1 MLISEVASI
10 LSAEFLNPSH
20 DFEVDTLV
28 YDSRKGSSSTRE
40 LFIALPGTHHDGHD
54 YIPSLY
60 QLGIRSFLISKR
72 INPRDYPEAAFL
84 LVSDTLV
91 ALQNLAT
98 YHRKQFDL
106 PVVGITG
113 SNGKTIVKE
122 WLATILEQQW
132 NVIKSPKSYNSQLG
146 VPMSVW
152 NLEKTHQVAVFEAG
166 VSRTG
171 EMEALERIIQPTL
184 GIFTNIGNAHASG
197 FESPEAKIA
206 EKALLFAHC
215 EKLICRLDHT
225 SIVRQLGNLKATLI
239 TWGISQ
245 PEASINIVPSGS
257 YFNFHYQGQQSTF
270 SIPFSNPFDL
280 ENIFHAITAALVLG
294 ESNTHIQQAVNKLK
308 PVPMRLELKRGNNN
322 THILDD
328 SYNND
333 FMGLS
338 IALDYLRQQPQKQR
352 KTVILSDMLQS
363 GKDPKVLYSDIN
375 ALLEKHS
382 IDHLIGIGPDIV
394 QNQAAFS
401 MPFEGYLSTHDFLR
415 SAPAFTNETILV
427 KGARDFEL
435 ERVVHFL
442 EEKNHGTILEVNYEA
457 ITHNLKVYRQQLKPQ
472 VKLMVMVKAFA
483 YGVGV
488 EEIAHL
494 LQYHKVDYLGVAY
507 LDEAVTLRRKGITLP
522 IMIMNVDWSSFDL
535 LETFHLEP
543 EIYSLSML
551 RYFLEVTDNP
561 PPVHLKIETGMN
573 RLGFRSED
581 LDALMTILHQNPQ
594 LKVSGIFTHFSSSD
608 AADED
613 DFTRKQAATFDQAY
627 EKLAEAL
634 GYSPIKHALNSAGIM
649 RWPAFQFDMVRLGI
663 GLYGFDSS
671 GTTNQLKPIST
682 LKTKISQIKPVKE
695 GDSIGY
701 SRMGRA
707 DREGSIAII
716 AIGYADGYSRL
727 FGNGNAYVMVNGQKA
742 PTIGN
747 ICMDMTMI
755 DVTGLDAREGDEVII
770 FGAQPNIRELA
781 QWAQTI
787 PYEIL
792 TNVSQR
798 VKRVFVSE

>member
-1 MLISEVASI
+1 MLISELASI
-10 LSAEFLNPSH
+10 LPAEFIGQSH
-20 DFEVDTLV
+20 DHEVDTLV
-28 YDSRKGSSSTRE
+28 YDSRRASSSTRE

-54 YIPSLY
+54 FIPSLY
-60 QLGIRSFLISKR
+60 QLGVRNFLVSRQIKAE
-72 INPRDYPEAAFL
+72 NYPEATFL
-84 LVSDTLV
+84 VVKDTLV
-91 ALQNLAT
+91 ALQSLAT
-98 YHRKQFDL
+98 HHRKQFDL

-132 NVIKSPKSYNSQLG
+132 NVVKSPKSYNSQLG

-152 NLEKTHQVAVFEAG
+152 NLEKTHEVAVFEAG
-166 VSRTG
+166 ISKAG

-197 FESPEAKIA
+197 FQSLKGKVT

-215 EKLICRLDHT
+215 EKIICRLDHT
-225 SIVRQLGNLKATLI
+225 SIVEQLRNLPATLI
-239 TWGISQ
+239 TWGINQ
-245 PEASINIVPSGS
+245 PDAAINIIPSGS
-257 YFNFHYQGQQSTF
+257 DFDFHYHGAHSTF
-270 SIPFSNPFDL
+270 RIRFVNPFDL

-294 ESNTHIQQAVNKLK
+294 ETNTNIQKAIDKLK

-338 IALDYLRQQPQKQR
+338 IALDYLRQQPQKLR

-363 GKDPKVLYSDIN
+363 GKDPKALYGDIN
-375 ALLEKHS
+375 GLLEKHN
-382 IDHLIGIGPDIV
+382 IDHLIGIGPEMV
-394 QNQAAFS
+394 QNQAVFS
-401 MPFEGYLSTHDFLR
+401 MPFDGYLSTNDFLR
-415 SAPAFTNETILV
+415 SVPSFSNETILV

-442 EEKNHGTILEVNYEA
+442 EEKNHGTILEVNYES
-457 ITHNLKVYRQQLKPQ
+457 ITHNLNVFRQILKPR

-535 LETFHLEP
+535 LETFDLEP

-551 RYFLEVTDNP
+551 RHFLEVTDNP
-561 PPVHLKIETGMN
+561 PPIHLKIETGMN
-573 RLGFRSED
+573 RLGFQVED
-581 LDALMTILHQNPQ
+581 LEKLTAMLLQNPQ
-594 LKVSGIFTHFSSSD
+594 LKVAGIFTHFSSSD
-608 AADED
+608 AAEED
-613 DFTRKQAATFDQAY
+613 AFTRKQAAAFDQAY
-627 EKLAEAL
+627 DKLATAL
-634 GYSPIKHALNSAGIM
+634 GYFPIKHALNSAGIM
-649 RWPAFQFDMVRLGI
+649 RWSAFQFDMVRLGI

-682 LKTKISQIKPVKE
+682 LKTKISQIKPVKQ

-707 DREGSIAII
+707 DREGKIATI

-727 FGNGNAYVMVNGQKA
+727 FGNGNAYVLVNGQKA

-755 DVTGLDAREGDEVII
+755 DVTGLDAKEGDEVIV
-770 FGAQPNIRELA
+770 FGEQPNIRELA
-781 QWAQTI
+781 KWAQTI